1 MIRLESLSKSFPDGD
16 LFNNV
21 NISIK
26 RGMRAGLVGPNGSG
40 KTTLLRIMLGKE
52 SPDSG
57 NIQLEKGI
65 SIGYLAQDIV
75 AGSNKSILE
84 EVLSAYPEVRDLE
97 GKIISLSHDISMD
110 PDNMSLVHQLG
121 EAQTRFEALGG
132 WNLEDRA
139 KKILGGLG
147 FASEKM
153 IEPMDVFS
161 GGWRMRVALAT
172 ILLQE
177 PDILFLDEPTN
188 HLDLEAI
195 LWLESFLSD
204 WQGGLIMIS
213 HDRAFLD
220 RSVNTILEIDLKKI
234 TLYHGHYSKY
244 KEEKALRLE
253 LHRNAYKN
261 QQKQIQDTERFIERF
276 RYKNT
281 KSTQVQSRVK
291 MLDKMEKIEEPTEDN
306 HVMNLRLPQPDRPP
320 LSVAS
325 CRNVTKYYDDI
336 EVFNE
341 MNFNVERG
349 QKVGLVGQ
357 NGAGKSTLLKMLA
370 GVESV
375 TAGAVRIGSNVDC
388 AYYAQHQ
395 LEILEPNDSVFESI
409 QKVSPGWSETE
420 IRTYLGSF
428 MFSGDEIEKFVKVLS
443 GGEKAR
449 VALARMLV
457 QPSHLLLLDE
467 PTNHLDMMTRNV
479 VERALSQFSGSIV
492 CISHD
497 RHFLNKVTNLTC
509 EVGGGNIRLFE
520 GNYEYYEWKK
530 QEEKHSNPENPKV
543 KVESKGKSDYKERKK
558 VRNRLTWI
566 EKRFRMIEIEIENQ
580 RSIIQDPANGD
591 DYELL
596 QKAMGLMTTLE
607 TEYLEL
613 MEEQEVLLANS
624 V

>member
-1 MIRLESLSKSFPDGD
+1 MIRLESISKSFPDGD

-21 NISIK
+21 NVSIK
-26 RGMRAGLVGPNGSG
+26 SGMRAGLVGPNGSG
-40 KTTLLRIMLGKE
+40 KTTLLRIMLGLE

-57 NIQLEKGI
+57 NIQLDKGV

-75 AGSNKSILE
+75 AGSDKSILE
-84 EVLSAYPEVRDLE
+84 EVLSAYPEIRDLE
-97 GKIISLSHDISMD
+97 GSIISLSHEISLN
-110 PDNMSLVHQLG
+110 PDNNSLVEKLG
-121 EAQTRFEALGG
+121 EVQTRFEALGG
-132 WNLEDRA
+132 WNIEDRA

-147 FASEKM
+147 FEDDKI
-153 IEPMDVFS
+153 IESMDVFS
-161 GGWRMRVALAT
+161 GGWRMRVTLAT

-177 PDILFLDEPTN
+177 PDIIFLDEPTN
-188 HLDLEAI
+188 HLDLEAT
-195 LWLESFLSD
+195 LWLESFLSE
-204 WQGGLIMIS
+204 WQGGLVMIS

-220 RSVNTILEIDLKKI
+220 RSVNTILEIDLKRI
-234 TLYHGHYSKY
+234 TLYHGNYSRY
-244 KEEKALRLE
+244 KEDKALRLE
-253 LHRNAYKN
+253 QHRNAYKN

-320 LSVAS
+320 LNVAS
-325 CRNVTKYYDDI
+325 CRNVTKHYGDI

-349 QKVGLVGQ
+349 QKIGLVGQ

-370 GVESV
+370 RVESV
-375 TAGAVRIGSNVDC
+375 TAGAVRIGSNVDS

-395 LEILEPNDSVFESI
+395 LEILEPNDTVFESI

-420 IRTYLGSF
+420 MRTYLGSF
-428 MFSGDEIEKFVKVLS
+428 MFSGDEIEKYVKVLS

-479 VERALSQFSGSIV
+479 VEQALTHFSGSIV

-497 RHFLNKVTNLTC
+497 RHFLNNVTNLTC
-509 EVGGGNIRLFE
+509 EVGGGTIHLFE

-530 QEEKHSNPENPKV
+530 QGNNQSKLEKPKI
-543 KVESKGKSDYKERKK
+543 KIESKRKSDYKEQKRVK
-558 VRNRLTWI
+558 NRLAWI
-566 EKRFRMIEIEIENQ
+566 EKRFNTIDLEIEDQ
-580 RSIIQDPANGD
+580 RSISQNPENGNNF
-591 DYELL
+591 ELL
-596 QKAMGLMTTLE
+596 QKTMSIMTILE
-607 TEYLEL
+607 NEYLEL
-613 MEEQEVLLANS
+613 MEEQEELLSNPE
-624 V
+624 